1 MMRCWYGVFDGD
13 TPMNRATTL
22 RPGQKL
28 SAGAT
33 PIVFVVDDDI
43 SVRESLELLIAHA
56 GWRPELLASAQ
67 EFLVRPR
74 PQCPSCLLLDVG
86 LPDLNGLELQK
97 RICDERP
104 EMPIIFIT
112 GCGDIPTTVRA
123 MKAGAVEFLTKPLLP
138 DALLEAIARALERSR
153 ASLEEQSRLRVMRDR
168 HQSLSP
174 REREVMALVVRGQL
188 NKQVG
193 AVLGISEITVKAHR
207 GRVMRKMCAG
217 SLPALV
223 DMASLLG
230 LHTPGKS

>member
-1 MMRCWYGVFDGD
+1 MSR
-13 TPMNRATTL
+13 TTTL

-28 SAGAT
+28 PPAVVT
-33 PIVFVVDDDI
+33 PVVYVVDDDI
-43 SVRESLELLIAHA
+43 SVREALELLIAHS
-56 GWRPELLASAQ
+56 GWRPHVLASAQ
-67 EFLVRPR
+67 EFLALPR

-97 RICDERP
+97 RVCDQRP

-112 GCGDIPTTVRA
+112 GRGDIPTTVRA
-123 MKAGAVEFLTKPLLP
+123 MKAGAVEFLTKPLAP
-138 DALLEAIARALERSR
+138 EVLLEAIERALARSR
-153 ASLEEQSRLRVMRDR
+153 VSLDEQIRLQAMRDR

-174 REREVMALVVRGQL
+174 REQEVMALVVRGQL

-193 AVLGISEITVKAHR
+193 AELGISEITVKAHR
-207 GRVMRKMCAG
+207 GRVMRKMRAS
-217 SLPALV
+217 SLPDLV